1 MIGNLIPVLK
11 PDVENQLLR
20 YLADEVEIYSQ
31 NITGKR
37 CLLCPFRVLSRTFHL
52 RRHLVY
58 HCKEN
63 MYLADK
69 RSPQRY
75 IVRSIFDQ
83 RIVSSSLSFRE
94 CFTPDLLQQSAILLS
109 K

>member
-1 MIGNLIPVLK
+1 MIGNIIPVLK

-37 CLLCPFRVLSRTFHL
+37 CLLCPFRVLSRTNHL
-52 RRHLVY
+52 RRHLLY

-83 RIVSSSLSFRE
+83 RNVSSPLSFKE
-94 CFTPDLLQQSAILLS
+94 SFTPDLLQQSAILLS